1 MEQVNNFE
9 YSVCRAL
16 QKIEVKHKNIWIMFI
31 TKMINS
37 MSLYIKW
44 MAHIFGVAGI
54 WKEVVTLTDRVGPKK
69 IHLE

>member
-1 MEQVNNFE
+1 
-9 YSVCRAL
+9 
-16 QKIEVKHKNIWIMFI
+16 MFI
-31 TKMINS
+31 TKTINS

-54 WKEVVTLTDRVGPKK
+54 RKEAVTLKGRVGPKK